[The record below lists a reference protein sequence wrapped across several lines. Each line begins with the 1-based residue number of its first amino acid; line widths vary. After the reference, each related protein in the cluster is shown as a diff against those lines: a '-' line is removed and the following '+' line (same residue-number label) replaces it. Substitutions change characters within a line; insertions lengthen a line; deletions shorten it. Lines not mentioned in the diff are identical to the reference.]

1 MDASGSTTRPP
12 PRGELV
18 VTWIMTA
25 LFVAMFAWA
34 NAPQSA
40 WADLDRLKD
49 AKEDI
54 NREKKDAKGD
64 AKDAKEDVE
73 REKKDAKGDAKREKK
88 RAKRDLKH

>member
-1 MDASGSTTRPP
+1 MVR
-12 PRGELV
+12 
-18 VTWIMTA
+18 WIMTA

-54 NREKKDAKGD
+54 NREKKDAK
-64 AKDAKEDVE
+64 EDVE